1 MRNGWRQTAQSPNP
15 HYSAVAQ
22 CPPVVSAVVTADD
35 RTVSFEPE
43 RFETI
48 RVDVS
53 DHVCRVTLDRPE
65 VLNAFND
72 RMRREI
78 RSTWRALRSMDEVR
92 VVVVTAT
99 GEKAF
104 CAGVDRSDAL
114 MALEGAGNKLYGTSN
129 NYMYDDPG
137 EDMGPKA
144 CDLWKPVIAAVNGVC
159 CAGAFYLVAESDI
172 IIAAENAS
180 FFDSHVTYGMAAVY
194 EPMKLVQRMPLGEVL
209 RLALVGGHERM
220 TAPTALRV
228 GLVSEVVPLDELQN
242 AADRLAEIIA
252 SQPPEAVQGTLRAIW
267 AASDMGRL
275 DALAMAPSILA
286 TGTSVGAM
294 AEGQAAFAAGKR
306 IEPRMR

>member
-1 MRNGWRQTAQSPNP
+1 MTA
-15 HYSAVAQ
+15 A
-22 CPPVVSAVVTADD
+22 D

-48 RVDVS
+48 RVDIS

-72 RMRREI
+72 RMRQEI
-78 RSTWRALRSMDEVR
+78 RSTWRALRRMDEVR
-92 VVVVTAT
+92 VVVVTGA
-99 GEKAF
+99 GERAF
-104 CAGVDRSDAL
+104 CVGVDRSDAL
-114 MALEGAGNKLYGTSN
+114 VALEDAGDKLYGTSN

-137 EDMGPKA
+137 DDIGPKA
-144 CDLWKPVIAAVNGVC
+144 CDLWKPVIAAVNGIC

-172 IIAAENAS
+172 IVAAENAT

-209 RLALVGGHERM
+209 RLALVGNHERM
-220 TAPTALRV
+220 TAQTAQRI

-242 AADRLAEIIA
+242 ASGRLAEIIA

-275 DALAMAPSILA
+275 DALAMAPSILT
-286 TGTSVGAM
+286 TGTSVEAM
-294 AEGQAAFAAGKR
+294 AEGQATFSEGKR
-306 IEPRMR
+306 IKPRLR

>member
-1 MRNGWRQTAQSPNP
+1 MTPA
-15 HYSAVAQ
+15 
-22 CPPVVSAVVTADD
+22 D

-48 RVDVS
+48 QIDIA

-72 RMRREI
+72 RMRQEI
-78 RSTWRALRSMDEVR
+78 RCTWRALREMDEVR
-92 VVVVTAT
+92 AVVVTGT

-104 CAGVDRSDAL
+104 CVGVDRSDAL
-114 MALEGAGNKLYGTSN
+114 VALEGTGGKLYGTSN

-137 EDMGPKA
+137 DDIGPKA
-144 CDLWKPVIAAVNGVC
+144 CDLWKPVIAAVNGIC

-172 IIAAENAS
+172 IIAAEHAT

-209 RLALVGGHERM
+209 RLALVGSHERM
-220 TAPTALRV
+220 TAQTAQRV
-228 GLVSEVVPLDELQN
+228 GLVSEVVPLEELQD
-242 AADRLAEIIA
+242 AADRLAGIIA

-267 AASDMGRL
+267 AANDMGRL
-275 DALAMAPSILA
+275 DALAMAPSILT
-286 TGTSVGAM
+286 TGTSVDTL
-294 AEGQAAFAAGKR
+294 AEGQTAFSEGKR
-306 IEPRMR
+306 IEPRLR

>member
-1 MRNGWRQTAQSPNP
+1 MTPA
-15 HYSAVAQ
+15 
-22 CPPVVSAVVTADD
+22 D

-48 RVDVS
+48 QIDIA

-72 RMRREI
+72 RMRQEI
-78 RSTWRALRSMDEVR
+78 RCTWRALRKMDEVR
-92 VVVVTAT
+92 AVVVTGT

-104 CAGVDRSDAL
+104 CVGVDRSGAL
-114 MALEGAGNKLYGTSN
+114 VALEGTGGKLYGTSN

-137 EDMGPKA
+137 DDIGPKA
-144 CDLWKPVIAAVNGVC
+144 CDLWKPVIAAVNGIC

-172 IIAAENAS
+172 IIAAERAT

-209 RLALVGGHERM
+209 RLALVGSHERM
-220 TAPTALRV
+220 TAQTAQRV
-228 GLVSEVVPLDELQN
+228 GLVSEVVPLEELQD
-242 AADRLAEIIA
+242 AADRLAGIIA

-267 AASDMGRL
+267 AANDMGRL
-275 DALAMAPSILA
+275 DALAMAPSILT
-286 TGTSVGAM
+286 TGTSVDAL
-294 AEGQAAFAAGKR
+294 AEGQTAFSEGKR
-306 IEPRMR
+306 IEPRLR

>member
-1 MRNGWRQTAQSPNP
+1 MTPA
-15 HYSAVAQ
+15 
-22 CPPVVSAVVTADD
+22 D

-48 RVDVS
+48 RIDIA

-72 RMRREI
+72 QMRQEI
-78 RSTWRALRSMDEVR
+78 RSTWRALRKMDEVR

-104 CAGVDRSDAL
+104 CVGVDRSDAL
-114 MALEGAGNKLYGTSN
+114 VALEGTGGKLYGTSN

-137 EDMGPKA
+137 DDIGPKA
-144 CDLWKPVIAAVNGVC
+144 CDLWKPVIAAVNGIC

-172 IIAAENAS
+172 IIAAEHAT

-209 RLALVGGHERM
+209 RLALVGNHERM
-220 TAPTALRV
+220 TAQTAQRV
-228 GLVSEVVPLDELQN
+228 GLVSEVVPLEELED
-242 AADRLAEIIA
+242 AADRLARIIA

-267 AASDMGRL
+267 AANDMGRL
-275 DALAMAPSILA
+275 DALAMAPSILTTA
-286 TGTSVGAM
+286 TSVDAL
-294 AEGQAAFAAGKR
+294 AEGQTAFSEGKR
-306 IEPRMR
+306 IEPRLR

>member
-1 MRNGWRQTAQSPNP
+1 MTA
-15 HYSAVAQ
+15 A
-22 CPPVVSAVVTADD
+22 D

-48 RVDVS
+48 RVDIS

-72 RMRREI
+72 QMRQEI
-78 RSTWRALRSMDEVR
+78 RSTWRALRRMDEVR
-92 VVVVTAT
+92 VVVVTGT
-99 GEKAF
+99 GERAF

-114 MALEGAGNKLYGTSN
+114 VALEGAGGKLYGTSN

-137 EDMGPKA
+137 NDIGPKA
-144 CDLWKPVIAAVNGVC
+144 CDLWKPVIAAVNGIC

-172 IIAAENAS
+172 IIAAENAT

-194 EPMKLVQRMPLGEVL
+194 EPMKLVPRMPLGEVL
-209 RLALVGGHERM
+209 RLALVGNHERM
-220 TAPTALRV
+220 TAPTAQRI

-275 DALAMAPSILA
+275 DALAMAPSILT
-286 TGTSVGAM
+286 TGTSVDAM
-294 AEGQAAFAAGKR
+294 AEGQATFSEGKR
-306 IEPRMR
+306 IEPRLR

>member
-1 MRNGWRQTAQSPNP
+1 MRPA
-15 HYSAVAQ
+15 
-22 CPPVVSAVVTADD
+22 D

-48 RVDVS
+48 RIDIA

-72 RMRREI
+72 KMRQEI
-78 RSTWRALRSMDEVR
+78 RSTWRALRKMNEVR

-99 GEKAF
+99 GETAF
-104 CAGVDRSDAL
+104 CVGVDRSDAL
-114 MALEGAGNKLYGTSN
+114 VALEGTDGKLYGTSN

-137 EDMGPKA
+137 DDIGPKA
-144 CDLWKPVIAAVNGVC
+144 CDLWKPVIAAVNGIC

-172 IIAAENAS
+172 IIAAEHAT

-209 RLALVGGHERM
+209 RLALVGNHERM
-220 TAPTALRV
+220 TAQTAQRV
-228 GLVSEVVPLDELQN
+228 GLVSEVVPLEELED
-242 AADRLAEIIA
+242 AADRLARIIA

-267 AASDMGRL
+267 AANDMGRL
-275 DALAMAPSILA
+275 DALAMAPSILT
-286 TGTSVGAM
+286 TGTSVDAL
-294 AEGQAAFAAGKR
+294 AEGQTAFSEGKR
-306 IEPRMR
+306 IQPRLR